1 MIKIFD
7 HSDNAIKLNCS
18 KALYYKVGLSLYYFG
33 FSFVKIM
40 RATENVVY
48 MVHSDGSR
56 LWTLQ
61 KDRNLALRELSSIVI
76 GFSFDCAVVYLEH
89 I

>member
-56 LWTLQ
+56 L
-61 KDRNLALRELSSIVI
+61 
-76 GFSFDCAVVYLEH
+76 
-89 I
+89 